1 MAMTLPV
8 GTEDFPARPEKLLAV
23 TVDKAL
29 DEKIKEALAAW
40 VVRMSYKV
48 TRDDEDVVSDDIAYK
63 DIREE
68 HILLKDGEPVGIW
81 IEEIVYYHNSNVTDT
96 HLHALYFKDAPDYDI
111 MIEGARSGSYYLEG
125 YVYLSLRRR
134 DAVPSHSR
142 LETANTEF
150 FPVPKI
156 YC

>member
-1 MAMTLPV
+1 
-8 GTEDFPARPEKLLAV
+8 
-23 TVDKAL
+23 
-29 DEKIKEALAAW
+29 
-40 VVRMSYKV
+40 
-48 TRDDEDVVSDDIAYK
+48 
-63 DIREE
+63 
-68 HILLKDGEPVGIW
+68 VGIW

-96 HLHALYFKDAPDYDI
+96 HLHALYFKDAPDYDM

-134 DAVPSHSR
+134 DDVPSHSR
-142 LETANTEF
+142 LETENTEF